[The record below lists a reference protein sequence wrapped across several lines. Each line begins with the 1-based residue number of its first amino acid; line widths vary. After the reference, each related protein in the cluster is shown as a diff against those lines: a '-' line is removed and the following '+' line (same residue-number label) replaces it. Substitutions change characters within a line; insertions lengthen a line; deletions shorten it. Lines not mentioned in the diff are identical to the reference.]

1 MFLYLRIPKTHWL
14 FARMSYSH
22 EKLLVWNASI
32 WVQWPCNRILSGVS
46 ILMSPRTLLG
56 TFNSAPVLSSGVN
69 VKTSDDTDSFDLFV
83 EKSTKAIEGQEKKKK
98 QKAWSPLRW
107 FHVFF
112 WLPELYI
119 QNLSNCCRHKYD
131 ATISRFF
138 KILFSAMTLT
148 PSTFLWKSP
157 RKR

>member
-1 MFLYLRIPKTHWL
+1 MFLYLRIPKTNWL

-22 EKLLVWNASI
+22 GKLLVWNASI
-32 WVQWPCNRILSGVS
+32 WVQWPCNRILSGVTV
-46 ILMSPRTLLG
+46 LMSPRTLLG

-112 WLPELYI
+112 PVAWALHSKFVKLLQAKVHSFCFI
-119 QNLSNCCRHKYD
+119 SNNL
-131 ATISRFF
+131 
-138 KILFSAMTLT
+138 
-148 PSTFLWKSP
+148 
-157 RKR
+157 